1 MGSERVLVRTRIEE
15 RNKEFVRFREL
26 RKRHIFE
33 LREILLDE
41 THPRYAEFSERVP
54 VTVINNDITFDY
66 RIPEEEFLRH
76 LISLSRTSA

>member
-1 MGSERVLVRTRIEE
+1 MIVVEIYSKPDCSLCDRAKVKL
-15 RNKEFVRFREL
+15 NEL
-26 RKRHIFE
+26 QKRHKFE
-33 LREILLDE
+33 LREILLNE
-41 THPRYAEFSERVP
+41 SHPKYAEFSDRVP

>member
-1 MGSERVLVRTRIEE
+1 MIVVEIYSKPDCSLCDRAKVKL
-15 RNKEFVRFREL
+15 NEL
-26 RKRHIFE
+26 QKRQTFE

-41 THPRYAEFSERVP
+41 SHPKYAAFSDRVP

-76 LISLSRTSA
+76 LISLSRSSA

>member
-1 MGSERVLVRTRIEE
+1 MIVVEIYSKPDCSLCDRAKIKL
-15 RNKEFVRFREL
+15 NEL
-26 RKRHIFE
+26 RKRHTFE

-41 THPRYAEFSERVP
+41 THPRYEEFSNRVP
-54 VTVINNDITFDY
+54 VTVINNDITFEY